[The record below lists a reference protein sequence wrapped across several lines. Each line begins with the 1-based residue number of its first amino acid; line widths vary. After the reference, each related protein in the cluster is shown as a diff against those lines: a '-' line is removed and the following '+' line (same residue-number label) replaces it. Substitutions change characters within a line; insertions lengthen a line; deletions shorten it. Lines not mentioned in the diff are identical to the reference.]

1 MTRQKPV
8 CIRTDN
14 VVFAS

>member
-8 CIRTDN
+8 CIRTDT